1 LNPSIFKV
9 DLKTVLTGYL
19 PPPEQ
24 ATEELLD
31 LGKNLFPDVSWWTD
45 EQADYLNDPSLPSV
59 PLDDSDS
66 DSDDYAPDA

>member
-1 LNPSIFKV
+1 MNPSIFKV

-31 LGKNLFPDVSWWTD
+31 LGKNLFPDVPQWTD
-45 EQADYLNDPSLPSV
+45 EQADYLEDPSLPSV
-59 PLDDSDS
+59 SLDDSDF